1 MGISDLITQ
10 FLQEES
16 ESEADDGVLE
26 VQRSDLAQR
35 FNCVPS
41 QINYVMSTRFSP
53 EHGYIVESRRG
64 GNGYIRIT
72 RVQVDRETLLMHVIN
87 SSWADTS
94 WTCPPPGPSSA
105 IWWNSGA
112 LEEDVGQDAA
122 GVRRGIEA
130 LSRVPR
136 EHPGRRPGGRFVKQV
151 LIHCVA

>member
-10 FLQEES
+10 FLQEELK
-16 ESEADDGVLE
+16 ESDGVLE

-72 RVQVDRETLLMHVIN
+72 RVQVDRETLLMQVIN
-87 SSWADTS
+87 ELGSELDL
-94 WTCPPPGPSSA
+94 PSARA
-105 IWWNSGA
+105 ILSNLVNAGV
-112 LEEDVGQDAA
+112 LEEDVGQTLLVCVGD
-122 GVRRGIEA
+122 RA

-136 EHPGRRPGGRFVKQV
+136 EQRDAVRADAVKQV
-151 LIHCVA
+151 LIHCV